1 MSESTS
7 SSRITGASTAELP
20 VVRFAS
26 HRSSCRAAGSNGA
39 AFTGGEQVADLLKQH
54 DVVGVRSLGLLLS
67 ETRLDIFVWGDDEKI
82 DDHSDDQEGHQLH
95 LASAL
100 SLADELEGIVT
111 YERLGVAAGLH
122 GVAVLA
128 LGRE

>member
-1 MSESTS
+1 M
-7 SSRITGASTAELP
+7 GGQ
-20 VVRFAS
+20 VK
-26 HRSSCRAAGSNGA
+26 RAAALNSA
-39 AFTGGEQVADLLKQH
+39 ALTGGEQVADLLKQH

>member
-1 MSESTS
+1 M
-7 SSRITGASTAELP
+7 
-20 VVRFAS
+20 VRFAS
-26 HRSSCRAAGSNGA
+26 HRSSCSRTAFRVRALLGGQLKRAAALNSA
-39 AFTGGEQVADLLKQH
+39 ALTGGEQVADLLKQH